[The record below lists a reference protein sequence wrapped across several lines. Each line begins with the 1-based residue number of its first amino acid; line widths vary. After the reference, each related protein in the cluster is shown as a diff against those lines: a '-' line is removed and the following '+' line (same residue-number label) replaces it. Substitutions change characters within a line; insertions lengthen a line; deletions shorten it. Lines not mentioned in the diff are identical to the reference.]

1 MSRAPYTRGLSTS
14 SYLSP
19 RPALSIYAFLCHL
32 LNLRLFSRPFC
43 AYNSSKLASFPSHF
57 GAAIMCPTGS
67 SLLQA
72 TAVRLE
78 FRPAFDV
85 LDTDRDGKIS
95 REDLRSFCSGFNC
108 GVAGD
113 EEVIGS
119 MISMA
124 DTNKDGF
131 VEYDEFE
138 RVLDCRKSPRN
149 EGRGVAGVM
158 EDVFKVMDRD
168 GDGKVG
174 LEDLKSYMS
183 WAGFS
188 ATEDDIKAM
197 IRLGGGDESSGVSYD
212 GLLKILAVDYD

>member
-1 MSRAPYTRGLSTS
+1 
-14 SYLSP
+14 
-19 RPALSIYAFLCHL
+19 
-32 LNLRLFSRPFC
+32 
-43 AYNSSKLASFPSHF
+43 
-57 GAAIMCPTGS
+57 MCPTGS
-67 SLLQA
+67 SLRQA

-149 EGRGVAGVM
+149 EGRGAAGVM
-158 EDVFKVMDRD
+158 EDVFRVMDRD